1 VQAVISQEEWE
12 AYLKDLK
19 LKAVVGVTVNLERL
33 KIIDGMIEV
42 IRKNPDKRNW
52 TNEELVNALP
62 KP

>member
-52 TNEELVNALP
+52 TNEELVNAIA